1 MEDARLKALFLLDGD
16 AASFLTPKDPP
27 KDMRIAAMRQKTAF
41 TLFAI
46 ANLFDHAHAIVALA
60 LMHTLGFGVKQ
71 DLSRA
76 LNFWDRLWPEIAEQ
90 GLEIGRRFLEDGR
103 IGSPEANAAL
113 DQTMD
118 EALDLLDPFE
128 PDPESGRRVPMKD
141 LPGLLIAAREKGERD
156 FVRLVARE
164 TKTLLP
170 DLPSACAFLKAQV
183 NGQEHE
189 GFCTEEWLT
198 HLNWKDIETKHARV
212 SAQKGRLR
220 HGPASERREPH
231 GACCLAGKRRRLQD
245 IAVRCLADC
254 P

>member
-1 MEDARLKALFLLDGD
+1 
-16 AASFLTPKDPP
+16 
-27 KDMRIAAMRQKTAF
+27 MRIAAMRQKTAF
-41 TLFAI
+41 TLFSI

-60 LMHTLGFGVKQ
+60 LMRTLGFGVKQ

-76 LNFWDRLWPEIAEQ
+76 LNFWDRLGPEIAVQ
-90 GLEIGRRFLEDGR
+90 GLEIGRRLLEDGR

-118 EALDLLDPFE
+118 EALDLLDLFE
-128 PDPESGRRVPMKD
+128 PDPESGRRVPVKD

-156 FVRLVARE
+156 FVRFVARG

-212 SAQKGRLR
+212 SAQKKAAFDMGLRLNAVSHMVHAAWR
-220 HGPASERREPH
+220 ERED
-231 GACCLAGKRRRLQD
+231 ACRILRLVAWQ
-245 IAVRCLADC
+245 IAHDFRLTEHNPDTSVKA
-254 P
+254 